1 MQRMEKAM
9 GNNQYP
15 GDMFDFEVETRVQCQ
30 ECGGVKYTPTKTQ
43 QLVIQPPVKTMVEKG
58 TPITFESCLEKYFGD
73 EMVPDFFC
81 GTCNKKTVCVKRNR
95 INTFPKVLVINLFR
109 FIFDNW
115 VPKKLEIELQ
125 VPQD

>member
-1 MQRMEKAM
+1 
-9 GNNQYP
+9 
-15 GDMFDFEVETRVQCQ
+15 
-30 ECGGVKYTPTKTQ
+30 
-43 QLVIQPPVKTMVEKG
+43 MVEKG

-115 VPKKLEIELQ
+115 VPKKLEIEL
-125 VPQD
+125 